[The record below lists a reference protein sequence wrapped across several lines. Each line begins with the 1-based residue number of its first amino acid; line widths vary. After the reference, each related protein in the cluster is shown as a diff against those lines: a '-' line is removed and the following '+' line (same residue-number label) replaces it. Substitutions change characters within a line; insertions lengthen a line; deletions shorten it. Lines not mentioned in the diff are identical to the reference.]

1 MATVSITVTPVNH
14 APVAEAKSV
23 STPEDTPVAVTLSGT
38 DPDRDSLT
46 FAVVT
51 GPSHGSLSGSGGS
64 RTYTPDAGYSG
75 PDSFTYRANDGSLL
89 SAVATVSITVTPVNH
104 APVAEA
110 KSVSTPE
117 DTPVAVTLSGTDPDR
132 DSLTFAVVTGPS
144 HGSLSGSGGSRTYTP
159 DAGFSGPDSFTY
171 RATTGRCC
179 RPWRR
184 CRSP

>member
-23 STPEDTPVAVTLSGT
+23 STPEDTPVGVTLSGT

-51 GPSHGSLSGSGGS
+51 GPSHGSLSGSG
-64 RTYTPDAGYSG
+64 A
-75 PDSFTYRANDGSLL
+75 
-89 SAVATVSITVTPVNH
+89 
-104 APVAEA
+104 
-110 KSVSTPE
+110 
-117 DTPVAVTLSGTDPDR
+117 
-132 DSLTFAVVTGPS
+132 
-144 HGSLSGSGGSRTYTP
+144 SRTYTP

-171 RATTGRCC
+171 RANDGSLL